1 MIGWLVS
8 RRVERGLGGL
18 VARVL
23 LDGRAADITD
33 PAAVLSEVGRA
44 RFDGEVLLDSSAR
57 R

>member
-33 PAAVLSEVGRA
+33 PAAVLSKVGRA